1 MERDYTTALTAE
13 ELAQRLGGV
22 KAPTWIVWPGQ
33 LAAPRR
39 ASLVGDQLRIHGLLH
54 QAIGDMDI
62 QGPVI
67 RIRLRYSLLWWTLV
81 QGAVL
86 IGMISFLA
94 LSLVLSDQV
103 RFNGETVEDS
113 WVKLALSL
121 LVLMMGVVPNW
132 LFLLF
137 MRRSFEQGIVS
148 LLELERVQN
157 N

>member
-13 ELAQRLGGV
+13 ELAQRLDGV

-33 LAAPRR
+33 LAATRR
-39 ASLVGDQLRIHGLLH
+39 ASLVGDQLRIRAILH
-54 QAIGDMDI
+54 QAIGDLDI
-62 QGPVI
+62 QGPRI

-81 QGAVL
+81 QGTVL

-121 LVLMMGVVPNW
+121 LVVMMGVVPNW

-137 MRRSFEQGIVS
+137 MRRSFERGIVS

-157 N
+157 S